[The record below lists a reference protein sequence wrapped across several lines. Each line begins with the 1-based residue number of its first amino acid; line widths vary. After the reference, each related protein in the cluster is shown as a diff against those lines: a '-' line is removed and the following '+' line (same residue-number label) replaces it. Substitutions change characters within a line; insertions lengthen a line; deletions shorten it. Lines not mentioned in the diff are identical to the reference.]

1 MTKILGFPS
10 KRPDQAHFERLLR
23 PHLESLYRLAY
34 RFTGNVTDAEDLVQD
49 LLIKIYPRREE
60 LKKVEKLRPW
70 LVRVMY
76 NLFIDNQ
83 RRHGRSPVHLAVDN
97 NSGDEG
103 TGPLDLLTAGEATNP
118 ESVTERHS
126 SLDYLQKALEQ
137 LSDDHRLVLTLHDV
151 EGYTLE
157 EMTVIVACPIG
168 TLKSRLHRA
177 RARLREILRDR
188 DAL

>member
-1 MTKILGFPS
+1 MAKILAFTS
-10 KRPDQAHFERLLR
+10 KRTEQAHFERMMR
-23 PHLESLYRLAY
+23 PHLEQLYRVAY
-34 RFTGNVTDAEDLVQD
+34 RFTGSPHDAEDLVQD

-83 RRHGRSPVHLAVDN
+83 RRHSRSPVHLAVDN
-97 NSGDEG
+97 NENDEG
-103 TGPLDLLTAGEATNP
+103 LGPLEQITACESTNP
-118 ESVTERHS
+118 ETASVRDSDIHQ
-126 SLDYLQKALEQ
+126 LQAALSH
-137 LSDDHRLVLTLHDV
+137 LSDDHRLVLSLHDI

-157 EMTVIVACPIG
+157 EMTGIVGCPIG

-177 RARLREILRDR
+177 RARLRELLEDE
-188 DAL
+188 